1 MTNQSLKILAHAPRA
16 AHFPVPRSE
25 FSLPALDAM
34 LGRFGA
40 WLVRIG
46 EGATH
51 HRLGSWN
58 RLG

>member
-1 MTNQSLKILAHAPRA
+1 MTNQSLKHFAHTPRA
-16 AHFPVPRSE
+16 GYFPLPRIDSA
-25 FSLPALDAM
+25 ALNAI